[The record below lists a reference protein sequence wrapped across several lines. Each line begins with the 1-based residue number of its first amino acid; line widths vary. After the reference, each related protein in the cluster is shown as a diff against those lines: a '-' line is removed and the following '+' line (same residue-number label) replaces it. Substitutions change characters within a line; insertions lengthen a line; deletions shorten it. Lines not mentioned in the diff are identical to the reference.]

1 MEVKNKEM
9 NGYNLT
15 RKWFDFKFDNPGVAR
30 SSHTELYF
38 YIVDLW
44 NRLGQKEKFGLPT
57 AVTMEC
63 LGIGSYNTYKKTLND
78 LIEFGFVIL
87 IQESLNQYKS
97 KIIAISNNDKAT
109 DKATDKPLDKAHI
122 KATDD
127 IDKQYNKE
135 QINNINNINKSNLDF
150 HQILKFES
158 VEWLESVSMKHK
170 MTIEDIQKYIDEFEL
185 FLKTKQTIH
194 KNKNEYVNHFINW
207 LSKKNEFE
215 KEKKLREKKETQ
227 NLINGPNFNQNN
239 KQPFR
244 FDFEELSKYTETKT
258 S

>member
-9 NGYNLT
+9 NGYKLT
-15 RKWFDFKFDNPGVAR
+15 RKWFDFKFDNPGIAR

-122 KATDD
+122 KATDE

-135 QINNINNINKSNLDF
+135 QLNKTILNF

-158 VEWLESVSMKHK
+158 YEWLESVSMKHK
-170 MTIEDIQKYIDEFEL
+170 MKIEEIQNEIDEFEL
-185 FLKTKQTIH
+185 YLKTKETLH
-194 KNKNEYVNHFINW
+194 YNKKEYLNHFINW
-207 LSKKNEFE
+207 LTKKNEIE
-215 KEKKLREKKETQ
+215 KEKKLREK
-227 NLINGPNFNQNN
+227 N
-239 KQPFR
+239 KNEFQVQQSKKVPFR
-244 FDFEELSKYTETKT
+244 FSFEEAMKT
-258 S
+258 LTDK